1 LANTANATACRL
13 GPPVSLNKSSNV
25 TLKDVAKAVGV
36 SAMTVSRV
44 LSGKVDL
51 VNPETAKMCREAA
64 ERLGYY
70 PNLMARSLRGEQLK
84 TIVLFAEFVSRH
96 HYLAELVDAT
106 FRAIEQR
113 GHSVIVCN
121 SLLSLRQ
128 ATKNFKLSGAVIL
141 APPEELFA
149 GATTP
154 SRAPREPTVVIHSA
168 FDQRIYNEVSPDI
181 QGLTRSAAQ
190 HLLDLGHRQIGF
202 LGGPRIED
210 EPHWFELRRRGID
223 EALAKCGND
232 SAQCRYQSCPDAVMA
247 PASLQQLLAKAP
259 GTTGLLCLSDEIAVG
274 ALAGAE
280 ELGRPVPQKLSIVGS
295 NNMKLAGFFRPSL
308 TTLEIDI
315 RALVE
320 TALDLLF
327 DEIGRGPA
335 SQRGEPVRIRLPA
348 KLIVRNSSGPPPA

>member
-1 LANTANATACRL
+1 MSA
-13 GPPVSLNKSSNV
+13 NKSANV

-44 LSGKVDL
+44 LSGKADL
-51 VNPETAKMCREAA
+51 VNPETAKKCREAA

-70 PNLMARSLRGEQLK
+70 PNLMARSLRGEQLR

-96 HYLAELVDAT
+96 HYLAELLDAT

-128 ATKNFKLSGAVIL
+128 ATKNFKLAGAVIL
-141 APPEELFA
+141 APPEELFTGPPPA
-149 GATTP
+149 
-154 SRAPREPTVVIHSA
+154 SRGPREPTVVIHSA
-168 FDQRIYNEVSPDI
+168 FDQRLFNEVSPDI
-181 QGLTRSAAQ
+181 QGFTRMAAQ
-190 HLLDLGHRQIGF
+190 HLLDLGHRHIGY

-210 EPHWFELRRRGID
+210 EPHWFDLRRRGID
-223 EALAKCGND
+223 EALARYESD
-232 SAQCRYQSCPDAVMA
+232 SAQCRYQACPDAEMA
-247 PASLQQLLAKAP
+247 PASLHQLLAKAP
-259 GTTGLLCLSDEIAVG
+259 RTTGVLCLSDEIAV
-274 ALAGAE
+274 AAIAGAE
-280 ELGRPVPQKLSIVGS
+280 ELGRAVPQKLSIVGS
-295 NNMKLAGFFRPSL
+295 NNIKLAGFFRPSL

-327 DEIGRGPA
+327 DEINRGPSA
-335 SQRGEPVRIRLPA
+335 QRGEPVRIRLPA
-348 KLIVRNSSGPPPA
+348 NLVVRNSSGPPPA